1 MKLVKELKNGKLV
14 WIDTDGYREA
24 TTDEIAIREQK
35 IEAQKEIAERK
46 KRIAEI
52 KDRIRVL
59 KYNLERTD
67 YKQAKWLDGALSEEE
82 YAPVREK
89 RQEWRNKI
97 NALEDE
103 LASL

>member
-24 TTDEIAIREQK
+24 TTEEIEIRELK
-35 IEAQKEIAERK
+35 IEAQKKIAERK

-59 KYNLERTD
+59 KYNLEHTD

-82 YAPVREK
+82 YAPVRVQ
-89 RQEWRNKI
+89 RQEWRERI
-97 NALEDE
+97 YALEDE
-103 LASL
+103 LANL